1 MEDATACTSPLKRT
15 RYACVQCQST
25 GMYEGWKG
33 PLALLLIMMKKR
45 NSLEAEGVGPGQGF
59 ATPGSRAGR
68 GEGLL
73 VGDVLH
79 AHILWETCT
88 RLSSH
93 RIRPVC
99 LKYPNVTLWLPM
111 SMPLFSLRY
120 MSVRAPEVAVRLTPR
135 CSGPHCTALHGAVM
149 ETVVIEG
156 AYRQTRAWPITYI
169 LTHVAVGRRPLQ
181 GAHSSV
187 EMTKAQCSSCPVGD
201 GPVPVLRNSSKLF
214 RCGGRQNSMHTFR
227 VATCMYDN
235 LPCDETTCAHAAKCM
250 SKNGAWGGIAGAVL
264 RQNLYGV
271 LFKVGV

>member
-120 MSVRAPEVAVRLTPR
+120 MSVRVPEVAVRRTPR
-135 CSGPHCTALHGAVM
+135 CSGPHCTTLHGAVTD
-149 ETVVIEG
+149 TVVTECPSGGHQEG
-156 AYRQTRAWPITYI
+156 LPSDWGIARYT
-169 LTHVAVGRRPLQ
+169 LTHVAVGRRPLH

-187 EMTKAQCSSCPVGD
+187 EMTKTQCSSCPVGD
-201 GPVPVLRNSSKLF
+201 GPVPVFRKSSKLF
-214 RCGGRQNSMHTFR
+214 RWG
-227 VATCMYDN
+227 
-235 LPCDETTCAHAAKCM
+235 
-250 SKNGAWGGIAGAVL
+250 WGGGQDSWHTYRAATDTCG
-264 RQNLYGV
+264 N
-271 LFKVGV
+271 F